1 MYSLLN
7 TISFILRHPL
17 NETRKIAALSRYIRW
32 QVGSRI
38 LPGPVAVSFVDSTR
52 LLLQPG
58 MIGATGNVY
67 CGLQEFEDMAFVLHV
82 LRPGDLFADIGSNV
96 GSYTVLAAGA
106 AGANC
111 VSFEPLP
118 ATFVHLLDN
127 IRLNNLESKVTAKN
141 IGLGASSGS
150 LTFTSGLDAVNHVVA
165 EREVVENSIEVP
177 VSTLDAVLSGS
188 TLTLMK
194 IDVEGF
200 ETEVLNGAS
209 ETMQGSSLLGA
220 VIELNGSGLRYGY
233 DEEKIHQRMLGWGFA
248 PARYDP
254 LHRTLTILHSRNT
267 AMGNTLYVRNLES
280 IRDRVLTAPPHTV
293 LGASL

>member
-1 MYSLLN
+1 
-7 TISFILRHPL
+7 
-17 NETRKIAALSRYIRW
+17 
-32 QVGSRI
+32 
-38 LPGPVAVSFVDSTR
+38 VAVPFVDSTR
-52 LLLQPG
+52 LLVQLG
-58 MIGATGNVY
+58 MTGATGNVY
-67 CGLQEFEDMAFVLHV
+67 CGLHEFEDMAFVLHV

-150 LTFTSGLDAVNHVVA
+150 LTFTSGLDCVNHVVA
-165 EREVVENSIEVP
+165 EREVVENSINVP

-200 ETEVLNGAS
+200 ETEVLNGAA
-209 ETMQGSSLLGA
+209 ETMQGPSLLA
-220 VIELNGSGLRYGY
+220 VVMELNGSGRRYGY
-233 DEEKIHQRMLGWGFA
+233 DEEKIHQRMLGWGLA

-254 LHRTLTILHSRNT
+254 LQRTITILHSRNT
-267 AMGNTLYVRNLES
+267 STGNTLYVRNLES
-280 IRDRVLTAPPHTV
+280 VRDRVRTAPPHTV

>member
-1 MYSLLN
+1 
-7 TISFILRHPL
+7 
-17 NETRKIAALSRYIRW
+17 
-32 QVGSRI
+32 
-38 LPGPVAVSFVDSTR
+38 
-52 LLLQPG
+52 

-209 ETMQGSSLLGA
+209 ETMQGSSLLGV

-280 IRDRVLTAPPHTV
+280 IRDRVRTAPPHTV

>member
-1 MYSLLN
+1 MYPLLN

-17 NETRKIAALSRYIRW
+17 TGKRKIAALSRYIRW
-32 QVGSRI
+32 QVGSR
-38 LPGPVAVSFVDSTR
+38 LVPGPVAVPFVDSTR
-52 LLLQPG
+52 LLVQPG
-58 MIGATGNVY
+58 MTGASGSVY
-67 CGLQEFEDMAFVLHV
+67 CGLHEFEDMAFVLHV

-150 LTFTSGLDAVNHVVA
+150 LTFTSGLDSLNHVVA

-209 ETMQGSSLLGA
+209 ETMQGPSLLA
-220 VIELNGSGLRYGY
+220 VVIELNGSGLRYGY
-233 DEEKIHQRMLGWGFA
+233 DQEKIHQRMLGWGFA

-254 LHRTLTILHSRNT
+254 LQRTLTILHSRNT
-267 AMGNTLYVRNLES
+267 STGNTLYVRNLES
-280 IRDRVLTAPPHTV
+280 IRDRVRTAPPHTV